1 MFPGEGIHGWLLGG
15 EQGLRDQRVSY
26 VVEIKKFLP
35 NETLRSWATSDDILL
50 RVVCGWE
57 GFVTRSH
64 TQQSHRE
71 SGTFP

>member
-1 MFPGEGIHGWLLGG
+1 M
-15 EQGLRDQRVSY
+15 RDQRVSY

-35 NETLRSWATSDDILL
+35 NETPRSWATSDDILL